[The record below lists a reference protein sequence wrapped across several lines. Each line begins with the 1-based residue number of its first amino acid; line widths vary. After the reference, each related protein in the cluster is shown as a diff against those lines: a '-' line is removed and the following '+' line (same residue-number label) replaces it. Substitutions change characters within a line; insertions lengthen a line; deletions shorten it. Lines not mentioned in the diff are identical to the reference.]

1 MNDSKFIIKKIIQT
15 ILFFIIFALI
25 CAVFAKIDSNEKYI
39 NIIEIIALC
48 VYMVVGSVYIL
59 KDFISMDRKRGKKI
73 KQNNKYKKKFDEF
86 LDILNEFN
94 YNQSS
99 LEEKYKYLIAAL
111 YESSVTYQMIDF
123 YSRARDFSKN
133 EIKDILYNK
142 IDYEFDEFIA
152 DVIMKFK
159 ESMSVSFFK
168 TRIIKIINDEISFN
182 DLNKYYYDM
191 TYNFRASIVESSN
204 KFNVIKESYKNG
216 KWEII
221 QIEKGFLNEDEA
233 YLDITRLI
241 NVINDELRNNLK
253 DEFKITDLDEHMF
266 KLYAHTYKVINDSE
280 TGEVC
285 LFRLYYIIRNYGLKK
300 YIKCLKSDKED
311 IKILIESFENLKEEL
326 ILISTKRLS
335 DKRIEFVE
343 KVLIEKI
350 EPIIN
355 EYIKDDYYNIQK

>member
-1 MNDSKFIIKKIIQT
+1 MNDAKFIIKKIIQ
-15 ILFFIIFALI
+15 IIIFVTIFILI
-25 CAVFAKIDSNEKYI
+25 CAVFAKIDSKEKYI

-48 VYMVVGSVYIL
+48 IYMVAGSVYIL
-59 KDFISMDRKRGKKI
+59 KDFIALDRKRGKEI
-73 KQNNKYKKKFDEF
+73 KQNNKYIKKFNDF

-94 YNQSS
+94 YEQSS

-123 YSRARDFSKN
+123 YSRARDFSKS

-142 IDYEFDEFIA
+142 IDYEFDEFID
-152 DVIMKFK
+152 DVIMNLK

-168 TRIIKIINDEISFN
+168 TRIIKIINNEIGFN
-182 DLNKYYYDM
+182 DVEKYYYDM
-191 TYNFRASIVESSN
+191 TYNFRASIVELSN

-221 QIEKGFLNEDEA
+221 QVEKGFLSDDEA
-233 YLDITRLI
+233 YLDVTRLI

-253 DEFKITDLDEHMF
+253 DEFKITNLDEHMF
-266 KLYAHTYKVINDSE
+266 KLYAHTYKVINDAE

-285 LFRLYYIIRNYGLKK
+285 LFRLYYIVRNYGLKK
-300 YIKCLKSDKED
+300 YIKCLKSDKDD
-311 IKILIESFENLKEEL
+311 IKILIKSFADLKEEL

-355 EYIKDDYYNIQK
+355 EYIKDDKYNIEK